1 MDSPCKAE
9 TPLDEL
15 DPGEMGVVVR
25 VEGDPSLRKRVLDM
39 GLVPGTP
46 LVVERKAPFNDPVS
60 VRFRGYE
67 LGLRCAEARSV
78 LVRRLSMAPCSHCGR
93 RCARRKR

>member
-1 MDSPCKAE
+1 MESPCRAE

-15 DPGEMGVVVR
+15 NPGDMGVVIR

-67 LGLRCAEARSV
+67 LGLRCAEARSI
-78 LVRRLSMAPCSHCGR
+78 LVQRLSLASCNHCGR
-93 RCARRKR
+93 HCQRKH

>member
-1 MDSPCKAE
+1 MKRPCDTE

-15 DPGEMGVVVR
+15 DPGDMGVVVR
-25 VEGDPSLRKRVLDM
+25 VEGDPALRKRVLDM

-78 LVRRLSMAPCSHCGR
+78 IVRRVSLAPCGGCSGRCGGR
-93 RCARRKR
+93 P

>member
-93 RCARRKR
+93 RGARRKR